1 MDLSKGLTLKQQQ
14 NFEIQQLWVPT
25 TPAKTV
31 PASSQK
37 IQLPGPSWL
46 KPAVLAANGAQ
57 DTATPQGLTSQHGS
71 SSSSDLPNQLQDFK
85 GNHASALNTS
95 SHATTGSTVMLQAPT
110 TSSGNVYSLECWS
123 PLLCGNVNVAF
134 NGTGT
139 SKVSPCPPLLVQ
151 IGDHQ
156 EMPAPQN
163 KLLLKDSIPITS
175 LPNYYSLP
183 ESTMSVSKT
192 MTMSAP
198 ATPSTTEKFYKRMQD
213 KQPSS
218 EVTVLVEEGA
228 REEKLMAKEVSSSQQ
243 TLEKLV
249 SAKDIIVLS
258 EEASEKPIG
267 VQKSSIERKN
277 IGIDLNVVTPKN
289 RPQRKKH
296 RPKVFNEGKPS
307 RTPKSATLQ
316 PEPEEQTGQKG
327 NTSFKKKYARRKKD
341 VTQSPE
347 NALGE
352 IVDAESKGEA
362 KSVRRCLN
370 FDGEGQRAF
379 NEYSDAMSMFKKVL
393 GARVLDECDES
404 AATSSSMKETT
415 DSIRVQYQVAVK
427 PSAGTVSDLSSSPY
441 QSKNECSKLLQIPVL
456 PAEINK
462 NMCASIKQ
470 MPFLKS
476 SVKHFKALARETACL
491 DLAAVNSQSSS
502 EVAQRNFNP
511 NRISDAPPKE
521 TKKFHL
527 SFDAARVSDQKTIM
541 HSYNLRGC
549 SSKNYDAGRK
559 DSCTMR
565 IHKRIRMEKWG
576 NNEANPNVSPKFIC
590 TSANTWK
597 IKQLSNSSQDFTF
610 AHSQRFMNQ
619 DKVQD
624 SRNIFSFD
632 QAERYVQ
639 NHPVLGTGEASL
651 RSSRCSSRKLTP
663 VKPSKKKNKDI
674 GQPSTPE
681 KLSEFRDTIENKIC
695 GNGAYLGTSEDIM
708 KSLKASIKI
717 GTKKQSNDHLLSLM
731 SSSTKQTYVAERE
744 AAQSNGISSA
754 KNIVEGGSLS
764 TKSMN
769 GKNLNPETFSV
780 DCHRSCYYNVSAP
793 SSISLG
799 TLIPFKNPV
808 DDIVQK
814 LRYLSIRSCDEVSS
828 YQAPNSVVPYVGH
841 GGMMVT
847 YERNF
852 HLIKRPRPRAKVDL
866 DPESNK
872 VWKLLMGKDCCKG
885 DVQEHSDVDKDKWWV
900 EERRVFQGRVDSF
913 IARMHLVQGDR
924 RFTQWKGSVVDSVVG
939 VFLTQNVSDH
949 LSSSAFMALAA
960 NFPLSRAKCSVQN
973 GEKVSTSTE
982 SQNRCI
988 ISFIDTPKLQRNLL
1002 DHGSLQCSWEVNVA
1016 ENGDQKET
1024 SNCSETLGSIST
1036 SSITYYSR
1044 QKGKGKNSY
1053 LHEKEATL
1061 YQESTISGSGANLA
1075 EMENIKLSEEAVT
1088 SQNSAVSSQN
1098 SVGFHVPS
1106 NEHIGSNSFLNL
1118 EADDLLS
1125 GSKEAI
1131 GNSSFTKL
1139 LQIAESRSFNEFY
1152 SRGSG
1157 MISATK
1163 NQESNPTIENNSSLC
1178 SQLDNSNGDY
1188 QSCNADYSLHDAVL
1202 GLSDM
1207 SPPTEL
1213 CEFDDLFHS
1222 KIMVNNDNFLK
1233 DIRSHLLS
1241 TSCEIISGDEFEVMS
1256 KKRSESEGSVA
1267 ESTNLH
1273 KMLSSSKTATNID
1286 SCVTISKLTTQM
1298 EVDAYLYSGNH
1309 KNTAKDIIDAT
1320 KNENPDACSSL
1331 HTENV
1336 RIFHQKDG
1344 NSIFKAERTHNAVQ
1358 APDQL
1363 ETCRIQQTSVSNN
1376 KIERNLDVADQ
1387 AGSNL
1392 KAETC
1397 SFPIVSPETP
1407 ISAAKTRKRKPE
1419 VENDTYD
1426 WESLRKEVFYTKPA
1440 RERSS
1445 TTMDSLD
1452 WEAVRIADVS
1462 KIAETIRERGMNN
1475 VLAERIKEFLNR
1487 LVREHGSID
1496 LEWLRDVPPDKVK
1509 DYLLSIRGLGLKS
1522 AECVRLLTLQQL
1534 AFPVDTNVGRICV
1547 RLGWVPLEPLPES
1560 LQLHLLELYPVL
1572 ATIQKYLWP
1581 RLCKLDQRTLYE
1593 LHYQMITF
1601 GKVFCTKRKPNCNSC
1616 PMRGECKHFASAF
1629 ASARLAL
1636 PAPEDK
1642 SVLTFTTPIAYEK
1655 SHALINRT
1663 PLPQLEGS
1671 SNSQDC
1677 TFQNHCEPIVE
1688 EPESPEP
1695 ECPEAL
1701 ERAIEDAFYEDPDE
1715 IPTIKLNLEEFTQN
1729 LRNYMEENMELQDVS
1744 LSKALVALTPEATSI
1759 PMPKLKNVSR
1769 LRTEHQVYEIPDTHP
1784 LLEGT
1789 AQSIE
1794 PPKTCCNLQEP
1805 DQLCERSTCFACNSI
1820 REAESHEVRGT
1831 LLIPCRTAMRGS
1843 FPLNGTYFQV
1853 NEVFADHYSSYNPIY
1868 VPRGW
1873 IWNLPRRTVYFGTSI
1888 PTIFRG
1894 LTTEV
1899 IQQCFWRGFVCVR
1912 GFDRVTR
1919 APKPLYARLHFP
1931 ASKAPK
1937 NRKAAESKMEK

>member
-14 NFEIQQLWVPT
+14 QNFEVQQLWVPT

-46 KPAVLAANGAQ
+46 KPAVLVANGAQ

-71 SSSSDLPNQLQDFK
+71 SSSSDLPSQPQDFK
-85 GNHASALNTS
+85 GNH
-95 SHATTGSTVMLQAPT
+95 
-110 TSSGNVYSLECWS
+110 YSLECWS
-123 PLLCGNVNVAF
+123 PLLCHNVNVAF
-134 NGTGT
+134 NVAGT

-156 EMPAPQN
+156 EMPSPQN

-175 LPNYYSLP
+175 LPNYDSLP

-198 ATPSTTEKFYKRMQD
+198 ATPSTTERFYKRMHD

-218 EVTVLVEEGA
+218 EVTVLVTEGA
-228 REEKLMAKEVSSSQQ
+228 REENLMAKEVSSSQQ

-249 SAKDIIVLS
+249 SGKDIIVLS
-258 EEASEKPIG
+258 EEASEKPIE
-267 VQKSSIERKN
+267 VQKSIIERKN

-316 PEPEEQTGQKG
+316 PETEEQRGQKG
-327 NTSFKKKYARRKKD
+327 STSFKKKYSRRKKD

-347 NALGE
+347 NALEE

-370 FDGEGQRAF
+370 FDGEGQQAF
-379 NEYSDAMSMFKKVL
+379 NEYSDAMPMFNKVL
-393 GARVLDECDES
+393 GAPVLDECDES
-404 AATSSSMKETT
+404 AVTSSSMKETT

-427 PSAGTVSDLSSSPY
+427 PSAGTVSVSDLSSSPY

-462 NMCASIKQ
+462 NMCASNKQ

-527 SFDAARVSDQKTIM
+527 PFDAARVSDQKTIM
-541 HSYNLRGC
+541 HSYNLRGF
-549 SSKNYDAGRK
+549 SSNNYDAERK

-565 IHKRIRMEKWG
+565 IHKRIRMENRG
-576 NNEANPNVSPKFIC
+576 DNEENPNVSRKFIC

-597 IKQLSNSSQDFTF
+597 IKQLSNSLQDFTF
-610 AHSQRFMNQ
+610 ARSQRFMNQ

-639 NHPVLGTGEASL
+639 NHPALGTGEASL
-651 RSSRCSSRKLTP
+651 RSSRCSSRKLSP
-663 VKPSKKKNKDI
+663 VKPSKKKNYNI
-674 GQPSTPE
+674 GSLPE
-681 KLSEFRDTIENKIC
+681 
-695 GNGAYLGTSEDIM
+695 
-708 KSLKASIKI
+708 
-717 GTKKQSNDHLLSLM
+717 
-731 SSSTKQTYVAERE
+731 
-744 AAQSNGISSA
+744 

-769 GKNLNPETFSV
+769 GKNLNPETFSI
-780 DCHRSCYYNVSAP
+780 DCHSSCYYNVSAP
-793 SSISLG
+793 SNISLG
-799 TLIPFKNPV
+799 TLVPFKNPL

-814 LRYLSIRSCDEVSS
+814 LRCLSIRSCDEVSS
-828 YQAPNSVVPYVGH
+828 YQAPNAVVPYVGH

-872 VWKLLMGKDCCKG
+872 VWKLLMGKDCSSG
-885 DVQEHSDVDKDKWWV
+885 DVHEHSDVDKDKWWV
-900 EERRVFQGRVDSF
+900 DERRVFRGRVDSF

-960 NFPLSRAKCSVQN
+960 NFPLSRGKCSVQN
-973 GEKVSTSTE
+973 GEKVSISTE
-982 SQNRCI
+982 SQNGCI
-988 ISFIDTPKLQRNLL
+988 ISFIDTPKLQRNIL

-1024 SNCSETLGSIST
+1024 SNCSETVGSITT

-1061 YQESTISGSGANLA
+1061 YQKSTISGSGTNLA
-1075 EMENIKLSEEAVT
+1075 EMENIKLSEDADT

-1118 EADDLLS
+1118 EEDDLLS
-1125 GSKEAI
+1125 GSNDAI

-1139 LQIAESRSFNEFY
+1139 LQIAESRSFEEFY
-1152 SRGSG
+1152 SRESG

-1163 NQESNPTIENNSSLC
+1163 NQESNPTIEKNSSLW

-1188 QSCNADYSLHDAVL
+1188 QALNAEYSLHDAVL

-1213 CEFDDLFHS
+1213 CQFDDVFHS

-1320 KNENPDACSSL
+1320 KNENP
-1331 HTENV
+1331 E
-1336 RIFHQKDG
+1336 QKDG
-1344 NSIFKAERTHNAVQ
+1344 NSIFKAEITHNAVQ
-1358 APDQL
+1358 APDKL
-1363 ETCRIQQTSVSNN
+1363 ETCRIQQKSVSNN
-1376 KIERNLDVADQ
+1376 KIERNLDVSDQ

-1407 ISAAKTRKRKPE
+1407 ISAAKTRKRKHE
-1419 VENDTYD
+1419 VENDSYD

-1440 RERSS
+1440 QERSS

-1487 LVREHGSID
+1487 LVRDHGSID

-1547 RLGWVPLEPLPES
+1547 RLGWVPLQPLPES

-1642 SVLTFTTPIAYEK
+1642 SVVVSFTTPIAYEK
-1655 SHALINRT
+1655 SHALINRA

-1677 TFQNHCEPIVE
+1677 TIQNNCEPIVE

-1729 LRNYMEENMELQDVS
+1729 IRNYMEENMELQDAS

-1784 LLEGT
+1784 LLEGVDQREPDDPSPYLLAIWTPGET
-1789 AQSIE
+1789 AQSTE
-1794 PPKTCCNLQEP
+1794 PPKTCCNLQDP

-1868 VPRGW
+1868 VPRAW

-1937 NRKAAESKMEK
+1937 NRKAAESKVEK

>member
-1 MDLSKGLTLKQQQ
+1 MDLSEGLTLKQQQQ

-46 KPAVLAANGAQ
+46 KPAVLVDNGAQ

-71 SSSSDLPNQLQDFK
+71 SSSSDLPSQPQDFK
-85 GNHASALNTS
+85 GNH
-95 SHATTGSTVMLQAPT
+95 
-110 TSSGNVYSLECWS
+110 YSLECWS
-123 PLLCGNVNVAF
+123 PLLCSNVNVAF
-134 NGTGT
+134 NVAGT

-156 EMPAPQN
+156 EMPSPQN
-163 KLLLKDSIPITS
+163 KLLSKDSIPITS
-175 LPNYYSLP
+175 LPNYDSLP
-183 ESTMSVSKT
+183 ESTMRVSKT
-192 MTMSAP
+192 MNLSAP
-198 ATPSTTEKFYKRMQD
+198 ATPSTTEKFYRRMQD
-213 KQPSS
+213 KHPSS
-218 EVTVLVEEGA
+218 EVTVLVKEGA
-228 REEKLMAKEVSSSQQ
+228 REENLMAKEVSSSQQ

-249 SAKDIIVLS
+249 SGKDIIVLL
-258 EEASEKPIG
+258 EEASVKPIG
-267 VQKSSIERKN
+267 VQMSSIERKN
-277 IGIDLNVVTPKN
+277 IGIDLNVVTPK
-289 RPQRKKH
+289 RKKH

-307 RTPKSATLQ
+307 RTPKSDNLQ
-316 PEPEEQTGQKG
+316 LETEEQTGQKG
-327 NTSFKKKYARRKKD
+327 SNSFKKKYARRKKD
-341 VTQSPE
+341 LTQSPE

-352 IVDAESKGEA
+352 IVDAESKGET
-362 KSVRRCLN
+362 KTVRRCLN

-379 NEYSDAMSMFKKVL
+379 DEYSDAMPTFEKVL

-404 AATSSSMKETT
+404 AVTSSSMKERT

-427 PSAGTVSDLSSSPY
+427 PSAGTVSVSDLSSSPY

-456 PAEINK
+456 PDERNENI
-462 NMCASIKQ
+462 CASIKQ

-527 SFDAARVSDQKTIM
+527 PFDEARVSDQKTIM
-541 HSYNLRGC
+541 HSYNLRGG
-549 SSKNYDAGRK
+549 SSKNYDDGRK

-565 IHKRIRMEKWG
+565 IHKRIRMENWG
-576 NNEANPNVSPKFIC
+576 DNEANPNVSPRFIC
-590 TSANTWK
+590 TSENTWK

-624 SRNIFSFD
+624 SRDIFSFD

-639 NHPVLGTGEASL
+639 NHPALGTGEASL
-651 RSSRCSSRKLTP
+651 RSSRCSSSMLTP
-663 VKPSKKKNKDI
+663 VNPSKKKNKDI

-681 KLSEFRDTIENKIC
+681 KIC
-695 GNGAYLGTSEDIM
+695 GNRAYLATSEDIM
-708 KSLKASIKI
+708 KSLKANIKI
-717 GTKKQSNDHLLSLM
+717 GTKK
-731 SSSTKQTYVAERE
+731 RE
-744 AAQSNGISSA
+744 AAQSNGISSEN
-754 KNIVEGGSLS
+754 NIVEGGSLF

-780 DCHRSCYYNVSAP
+780 DCHSSRYYNVSAP

-799 TLIPFKNPV
+799 TLVPFKNPV

-814 LRYLSIRSCDEVSS
+814 LRCLSIRSCDEVSS
-828 YQAPNSVVPYVGH
+828 YQTPNAVVPYVGH

-885 DVQEHSDVDKDKWWV
+885 DVHEHSDVDKDKWWV
-900 EERRVFQGRVDSF
+900 EERRVFRGRVDSF

-960 NFPLSRAKCSVQN
+960 NFPLSRGKCSVQN

-982 SQNRCI
+982 SQNGCI

-1024 SNCSETLGSIST
+1024 SNCSETVGSIST

-1053 LHEKEATL
+1053 IHEKEATL
-1061 YQESTISGSGANLA
+1061 YQESTISGSGTNLA
-1075 EMENIKLSEEAVT
+1075 EMENIKLSEDAVT
-1088 SQNSAVSSQN
+1088 SQNSTVSSQN

-1125 GSKEAI
+1125 GSNDAI

-1139 LQIAESRSFNEFY
+1139 LQIAESRSLEEFY

-1163 NQESNPTIENNSSLC
+1163 NEESNPTIKNNSLW

-1188 QSCNADYSLHDAVL
+1188 QACNADYSLHDAVL

-1213 CEFDDLFHS
+1213 CQFDDLFHS

-1241 TSCEIISGDEFEVMS
+1241 TGCEIISGDEFEVMS

-1273 KMLSSSKTATNID
+1273 KMLSSSKNASNID

-1309 KNTAKDIIDAT
+1309 KNTAEDIIDAT
-1320 KNENPDACSSL
+1320 KNENP
-1331 HTENV
+1331 E
-1336 RIFHQKDG
+1336 QKDG
-1344 NSIFKAERTHNAVQ
+1344 NSIFKAERTPNALQ

-1363 ETCRIQQTSVSNN
+1363 ETCRIQQKSVSNN

-1387 AGSNL
+1387 ARSNL

-1419 VENDTYD
+1419 VENDAFD

-1440 RERSS
+1440 QERSS

-1462 KIAETIRERGMNN
+1462 EIAETIRERGMNN

-1547 RLGWVPLEPLPES
+1547 RLGWVPLQPLPES

-1572 ATIQKYLWP
+1572 ETIQKYLWP

-1642 SVLTFTTPIAYEK
+1642 SVVSFTTPIAYEK

-1671 SNSQDC
+1671 SNLRDS
-1677 TFQNHCEPIVE
+1677 TFQNNCEPIVE

-1729 LRNYMEENMELQDVS
+1729 LRNYMEENMELQDAS

-1769 LRTEHQVYEIPDTHP
+1769 LRTEHQVYEIPDAHP
-1784 LLEGT
+1784 LLEGVDRREPDDPSPYLLAIWTPGET
-1789 AQSIE
+1789 AHSIE
-1794 PPKTCCNLQEP
+1794 PPKTCCNMQDP
-1805 DQLCERSTCFACNSI
+1805 DQICERSTCFACNSI

-1937 NRKAAESKMEK
+1937 NRKAAESKVGK